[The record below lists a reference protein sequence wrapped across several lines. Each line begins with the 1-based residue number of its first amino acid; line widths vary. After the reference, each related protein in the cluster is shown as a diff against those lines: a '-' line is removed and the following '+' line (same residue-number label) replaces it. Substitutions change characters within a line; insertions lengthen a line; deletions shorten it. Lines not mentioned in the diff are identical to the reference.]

1 MRTAG
6 KRRYPRTL
14 SGSIIHRLKMAAA
27 FFVLISMDFR
37 VEIRVMDGWA
47 VFLSSVLCCGWGGGG
62 RLGRVSGRQKVNVMN
77 NKPPYMVWNHWVLRH
92 PQAWAKTPPIM
103 GARSGP
109 NNGPWWLI
117 N

>member
-14 SGSIIHRLKMAAA
+14 SGSIIHRLKIATA

-37 VEIRVMDGWA
+37 VEIRVRDGWA
-47 VFLSSVLCCGWGGGG
+47 AFLSVVGCGWGGGG

-77 NKPPYMVWNHWVLRH
+77 NRPPYMVWNH
-92 PQAWAKTPPIM
+92 
-103 GARSGP
+103 
-109 NNGPWWLI
+109 
-117 N
+117 